1 MVRSAVRSNSTSSSE
16 HDAYLASLLLTS
28 GDDAGSEPA
37 QPANP
42 AERGRRVP
50 PPFTRGSSLRVK
62 RTNVFVGTRQSDLEK
77 LQNLEAEIASLVLQ
91 ILGIEREVEKVQECI
106 ASGSAYRGRKG
117 EALGAV
123 EGKLVSKELL
133 LREEKKQLRDEKMML
148 VRLQGSK
155 NSEPK
160 MTSATASSKKIEGV
174 DNCNNYDVG
183 DV

>member
-1 MVRSAVRSNSTSSSE
+1 M
-16 HDAYLASLLLTS
+16 
-28 GDDAGSEPA
+28 
-37 QPANP
+37 
-42 AERGRRVP
+42 
-50 PPFTRGSSLRVK
+50 
-62 RTNVFVGTRQSDLEK
+62 
-77 LQNLEAEIASLVLQ
+77 
-91 ILGIEREVEKVQECI
+91 
-106 ASGSAYRGRKG
+106 
-117 EALGAV
+117 
-123 EGKLVSKELL
+123 SKELL

>member
-1 MVRSAVRSNSTSSSE
+1 MREGPGISCERNRGTDFTRRALVVALVIIFHANTAPQVNAVVYARHDCLPPRISLSSRGNSSLIRVMLVRSAVRSNSTSSSE

-77 LQNLEAEIASLVLQ
+77 LQNLEAEI
-91 ILGIEREVEKVQECI
+91 C
-106 ASGSAYRGRKG
+106 
-117 EALGAV
+117 
-123 EGKLVSKELL
+123 LL
-133 LREEKKQLRDEKMML
+133 YTSPSPRD
-148 VRLQGSK
+148 
-155 NSEPK
+155 
-160 MTSATASSKKIEGV
+160 
-174 DNCNNYDVG
+174 
-183 DV
+183 